1 MKTQSHSRSLLVVSA
16 REAFVEVIS
25 EGFPASENHK
35 VTSSSETF
43 AAMNGRAVNLVFNH
57 DVVIIEADPDD
68 ETEVNAIKELMSDRE
83 GDTVFLAITH
93 SDVSISKARKLRD
106 IGMDEV
112 LPISIDSESLKA
124 VVDEQLSRRQVPAQ
138 SVHDGPA
145 ALGKIIPVTQAHG
158 GAGATTV
165 AVNLACALASD
176 RSTFFRKA
184 ESNRVVL
191 LDFDL
196 QFGNANVFVDLE
208 DNGGFLQLTE
218 SAEEPDDHFLMS
230 TLQRHAQGFDVLC
243 APTPI
248 VPLHSLRAEIV
259 ETMIALLKRRYDY
272 IVIDLPRAVVEWVEP
287 ILKQATQLVLVADTS
302 VPSIRQARR
311 LINLYREE
319 NVGLPVE
326 IVINRDQ
333 KPLIKSEH
341 MREAE
346 KVLETRLL
354 HWLPYNPKVA
364 RSAVNLGRPVVEM
377 KPRSDL
383 GKALARVSA
392 EISAKEQVKRKI
404 SR

>member
-1 MKTQSHSRSLLVVSA
+1 
-16 REAFVEVIS
+16 
-25 EGFPASENHK
+25 
-35 VTSSSETF
+35 
-43 AAMNGRAVNLVFNH
+43 
-57 DVVIIEADPDD
+57 
-68 ETEVNAIKELMSDRE
+68 
-83 GDTVFLAITH
+83 
-93 SDVSISKARKLRD
+93 
-106 IGMDEV
+106 
-112 LPISIDSESLKA
+112 
-124 VVDEQLSRRQVPAQ
+124 
-138 SVHDGPA
+138 
-145 ALGKIIPVTQAHG
+145 
-158 GAGATTV
+158 
-165 AVNLACALASD
+165 
-176 RSTFFRKA
+176 
-184 ESNRVVL
+184 
-191 LDFDL
+191 
-196 QFGNANVFVDLE
+196 
-208 DNGGFLQLTE
+208 
-218 SAEEPDDHFLMS
+218 
-230 TLQRHAQGFDVLC
+230 
-243 APTPI
+243 
-248 VPLHSLRAEIV
+248 
-259 ETMIALLKRRYDY
+259 MIALLKRRYDY

-311 LINLYREE
+311 LIDLYREE